1 MGQWGYVWASGVIYM
16 GPVGNVWVSMGTVG
30 CGMGN
35 VWASRVMYGLVG
47 LCIGQLGDYGP
58 TG

>member
-1 MGQWGYVWASGVIYM
+1 MGQWGYVCASGVIYIWASWYC
-16 GPVGNVWVSMGTVG
+16 VGKYGTVG
-30 CGMGN
+30 CCMGN

-47 LCIGQLGDYGP
+47 LCIDQWGDYGP

>member
-1 MGQWGYVWASGVIYM
+1 MGKYGK
-16 GPVGNVWVSMGTVG
+16 VG

-47 LCIGQLGDYGP
+47 LCIGQWGDYGP